1 MITTGA
7 IDDHPMLLRGLGA
20 YLAEQAPDIRLAAVC
35 PSVSALLEMEP
46 VPAVVL
52 LDLLLPDDEPVGD
65 NVRRLREAGAQVVVY
80 TSDSRPG
87 YVHQALKAGAVGL
100 VLKGDPEDRVVEAI
114 RAAAQGQSSC
124 SSRLAHAI
132 MEDRRAFIKFSQQE
146 RDVLSLIA
154 KGLPRRLVA
163 KELGIS
169 EKTLPTYLDRA
180 RERYREALDVPVPP
194 SPGEIVAL
202 ALEDGHIELP
212 YRHRHDEP

>member
-7 IDDHPMLLRGLGA
+7 IDDHPMMLHGLRA
-20 YLAEQAPDIRLAAVC
+20 YLAEHAPDVRLATVC
-35 PSVSALLEMEP
+35 PSVSALLEVQP

-52 LDLLLPDDEPVGD
+52 LDLLLPDNEPVED
-65 NVRRLREAGAQVVVY
+65 NVRRLRDAGAQVVVY
-80 TSDSRPG
+80 TSESRPG
-87 YVHQALKAGAVGL
+87 YVHLALKAGAVGL
-100 VLKGDPEDRVVEAI
+100 VLKGDPEERLVEAI
-114 RAAAQGQSSC
+114 RAAAEGQSSC

-154 KGLPRRLVA
+154 KGLPHRLVA

-169 EKTLPTYLDRA
+169 EKTVPTYLNRA
-180 RERYREALDVPVPP
+180 RERYRDALDIPVPP
-194 SPGEIVAL
+194 SPGETIAF

-212 YRHRHDEP
+212 YRHRQ